1 MECFTES
8 LIETCFMDVF
18 DEMFTDNSKYSFMFL
33 PLITYFV
40 IMFSFIYLY
49 VNIIKKE
56 EEEELR
62 CIIKRYDL
70 EMGLIP
76 E

>member
-1 MECFTES
+1 MECFTETF
-8 LIETCFMDVF
+8 IETCLVDRMD
-18 DEMFTDNSKYSFMFL
+18 EIITDNSEYISLFA

-40 IMFSFIYLY
+40 IMVSFTYLY

-56 EEEELR
+56 EEEKLGF
-62 CIIKRYDL
+62 IIKRYDI
-70 EMGLIP
+70 EMGSHN

>member
-8 LIETCFMDVF
+8 LIETCFMDEF
-18 DEMFTDNSKYSFMFL
+18 DEMFTYNSESIILFL

-40 IMFSFIYLY
+40 IMCSFTY
-49 VNIIKKE
+49 VYINIIKE
-56 EEEELR
+56 EEEKKIRL
-62 CIIKRYDL
+62 IIKRYDI